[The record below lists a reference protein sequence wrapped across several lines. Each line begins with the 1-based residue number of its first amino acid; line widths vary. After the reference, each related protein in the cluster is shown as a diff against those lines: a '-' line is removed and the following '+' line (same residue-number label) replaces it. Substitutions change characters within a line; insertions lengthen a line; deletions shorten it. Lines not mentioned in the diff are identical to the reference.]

1 MGIIWKKYILNSR
14 VTIKNTKRYTE
25 KSYRGDLTEYYNF
38 ISNPKEGRKDEQ
50 QLQQQKD
57 RWDKQN
63 KE

>member
-1 MGIIWKKYILNSR
+1 MGIILYG
-14 VTIKNTKRYTE
+14 RYTE

-50 QLQQQKD
+50 QQKQQKD